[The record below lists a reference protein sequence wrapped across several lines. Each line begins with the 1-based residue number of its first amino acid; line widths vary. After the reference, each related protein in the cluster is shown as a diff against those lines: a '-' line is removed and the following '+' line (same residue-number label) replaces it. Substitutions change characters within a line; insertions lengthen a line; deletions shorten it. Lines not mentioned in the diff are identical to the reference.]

1 MYDQSTKIQRRNTP
15 LHLQKKMEL
24 EFPVMICLNIAS
36 LLIEKVLNKFLEEL
50 QKIPF
55 HGLMD

>member
-15 LHLQKKMEL
+15 LQKKMEL

>member
-1 MYDQSTKIQRRNTP
+1 MISLPNFKDVTPPSTS
-15 LHLQKKMEL
+15 KKMEL

>member
-1 MYDQSTKIQRRNTP
+1 MISLPKFKDVTPPSTS
-15 LHLQKKMEL
+15 KKMEL
-24 EFPVMICLNIAS
+24 EFPVMICLHIAS

>member
-15 LHLQKKMEL
+15 PPPTKKMEL

-36 LLIEKVLNKFLEEL
+36 LLIEKVLNKFLEE
-50 QKIPF
+50 
-55 HGLMD
+55 

>member
-15 LHLQKKMEL
+15 STSKKMEL
-24 EFPVMICLNIAS
+24 EFPVMICLNLAS